1 MTRWLLAIA
10 CVAALPAASLA
21 APYTCVPTS
30 NTIAFGA
37 YNPLDASPPL
47 DGTGTFVIACTDA
60 GGNKNRP
67 TTIDYTVTLS
77 GQALRQLAPPAGT
90 DRLNYNLYT
99 NVSRS
104 AATIWGD
111 GSGGTTVITGSIDVP
126 GRSTASSAPINY
138 YGRIP
143 AAQDVAAQVTGQPAP
158 MTYSSQPALTMTVTC
173 TVGGVAAPC

>member
-1 MTRWLLAIA
+1 MKRSLLGVA
-10 CVAALPAASLA
+10 CIAALPAAGLA

-30 NTIAFGA
+30 NTIAFGS

-60 GGNKNRP
+60 GGNKNRT

-99 NVSRS
+99 SISRS
-104 AATIWGD
+104 AATVWGD

-126 GRSTASSAPINY
+126 GRATASTAPINY
-138 YGRIP
+138 YGRI
-143 AAQDVAAQVTGQPAP
+143 AAGQDVAAQVTGQPAP

-173 TVGGVAAPC
+173 SVSGAATPC